1 MGIRLVGYALSTHWS
16 HLSERAR
23 LVLAQMCYVAKD
35 TSTNGH
41 APGTYWGGHQTLI
54 ISVLGQ
60 DPEALSEAEL
70 RTAQRKIKRAVQ
82 ELKDAGAVTL
92 ASSASRG
99 RTAVYRV
106 HPDEFTKGETCG

>member
-35 TSTNGH
+35 VSTAGH
-41 APGTYWGGHQTLI
+41 APSTYWGGHQSLI
-54 ISVLGQ
+54 LLVLGQ
-60 DPEALSEAEL
+60 DPETLSEAEL
-70 RTAQRKIKRAVQ
+70 RTAQRKVKRAIQ

-92 ASSASRG
+92 ESPASRG
-99 RTAVYRV
+99 RHAVYRV
-106 HPDEFTKGETCG
+106 HPDPIEKG

>member
-1 MGIRLVGYALSTHWS
+1 MGIRLVGYALSANWA

-54 ISVLGQ
+54 ITVLGQ
-60 DPEALSEAEL
+60 DPSRVAPSCWPTNRATP
-70 RTAQRKIKRAVQ
+70 RTP
-82 ELKDAGAVTL
+82 T
-92 ASSASRG
+92 G
-99 RTAVYRV
+99 RR
-106 HPDEFTKGETCG
+106 FRCG

>member
-41 APGTYWGGHQTLI
+41 APGTYWGGHHALI
-54 ISVLGQ
+54 VSVLGK
-60 DPEALSEAEL
+60 DPDALSAAEL
-70 RTAQRKIKRAVQ
+70 EVAERMMRRAFQ
-82 ELKDAGAVTL
+82 ELTRAGAITL
-92 ASSASRG
+92 EIPAARG
-99 RTAVYRV
+99 RMAVYRV
-106 HPDEFTKGETCG
+106 HPDQFKEGSACG